1 MLGLCHLPFNCI
13 ARHGWISGGK
23 VDLAPAVGAD
33 LEVMNRDAKK
43 RLVIVVGLTQKKL
56 GGGFKYF
63 SSLFGSFP
71 QFF

>member
-43 RLVIVVGLTQKKL
+43 RLVHSGWVDTKKL
-56 GGGFKYF
+56 GGGFKY
-63 SSLFGSFP
+63 LVKL
-71 QFF
+71 